1 MLLLLSLSVLLLVAS
16 VVATVLVL
24 LLLLLLLLY
33 DYNIVDRAFQTP
45 FFTKTLYIRYFSFQ
59 TLSYPSRQTSS
70 FLFCFLG

>member
-24 LLLLLLLLY
+24 VLLLLLLY

>member
-24 LLLLLLLLY
+24 VLLLLLLY
-33 DYNIVDRAFQTP
+33 DYNIVYRAFQTL

>member
-16 VVATVLVL
+16 VVATVLV